1 MKIEILP
8 IVEKTPV
15 CISKKESTKPIQAT
29 LSKDLSEHED
39 SSSLRDSLYAEQYP
53 LGRIAHIVNLNKIF
67 AEFIKLEVGDG
78 AASPDTIRN
87 YISHTKQYF
96 NWCRD
101 NLLQPLEAVADDIK
115 QYRKFLID
123 TQKKNK
129 TIATKLNIIR
139 RLYQAAIV
147 KGLISTN
154 PVDGIKA
161 PVSKEDPASR
171 ITFLSEEELA
181 LLLGKIQSQLDKAK
195 TQKQR
200 LTVLRDRI
208 LISIMSLE
216 GCRTIEMHSIK
227 IQDIVKQGNKCGLRV
242 SAKRSTRIVPLTD
255 NLRSQLEEYLEVR
268 GKVLR
273 RKIKPK
279 DNIFISFSNNSKG
292 KQLSRR
298 GIRAIVD
305 RYLEATKLKHTP
317 GRTLSAHSLRHTAG
331 TLSMR
336 AGADLRQVQDLLG
349 HADPRTTSI
358 YAHVGDRWEYN
369 PGASIEEKL
378 NLRQ

>member
-1 MKIEILP
+1 
-8 IVEKTPV
+8 
-15 CISKKESTKPIQAT
+15 
-29 LSKDLSEHED
+29 
-39 SSSLRDSLYAEQYP
+39 
-53 LGRIAHIVNLNKIF
+53 
-67 AEFIKLEVGDG
+67 
-78 AASPDTIRN
+78 
-87 YISHTKQYF
+87 
-96 NWCRD
+96 
-101 NLLQPLEAVADDIK
+101 ADDIK

-123 TQKKNK
+123 EKKKNN

-139 RLYQAAIV
+139 RLYQSAIV
-147 KGLISTN
+147 KGLIATN

-171 ITFLSEEELA
+171 ITYLTEEELA
-181 LLLGKIQSQLDKAK
+181 LLLREIQSQLNRAK
-195 TQKQR
+195 TQKQK
-200 LTVLRDRI
+200 LAIYRDRS
-208 LISIMSLE
+208 LIGIMSLE
-216 GCRTIEMHSIK
+216 GCRTVEMHALK
-227 IQDIVKQGNKCGLRV
+227 IEDITRQGNKCGLRV

-268 GKVLR
+268 RKVLR
-273 RKIKPK
+273 RKTNSN
-279 DNIFISFSNNSKG
+279 DYVFVSFSNNSKG

-298 GIRAIVD
+298 GIRAIID
-305 RYLEATKLKHTP
+305 RYLEATELKHTP

-358 YAHVGDRWEYN
+358 YAHVGDRWEHN

-378 NLRQ
+378 DLSS